1 MQPHLVLV
9 TMNNFYFFDTWKNGL
24 SSSAIRPSVKLI
36 FFLFVDTP
44 QEKVIN
50 IVPEDLL
57 SPSTEA
63 APVIVNKDAQPD
75 SVEKPRT
82 IK

>member
-1 MQPHLVLV
+1 MFKPIIIFPL
-9 TMNNFYFFDTWKNGL
+9 W
-24 SSSAIRPSVKLI
+24 VKLI

-63 APVIVNKDAQPD
+63 APIIVHKDAKPD
-75 SVEKPRT
+75 SVERPGT